1 MEQLQW
7 AFTSEVLVALDSHI
21 FKPDFGGTLLHMLL
35 ESIARR
41 HFCLASCRLFQVL
54 LEPRAL
60 LTDTAC
66 RRGRRRT
73 IGAALGST
81 WNLHNSMDLTRVTKS
96 VVTAVVIFDV
106 DKGCL
111 AKMLCG
117 AFASHS
123 LTLRVSGHLILYVAY
138 CSWLP
143 WFKF

>member
-7 AFTSEVLVALDSHI
+7 AFTSEVLAALDCHI

-96 VVTAVVIFDV
+96 VVTAVVIFDA

-111 AKMLCG
+111 A
-117 AFASHS
+117 
-123 LTLRVSGHLILYVAY
+123 
-138 CSWLP
+138 
-143 WFKF
+143 